1 MGPDVPRCGSSAA
14 RSCGPAET
22 SQVPVH
28 CRPSPGC
35 GRSLLLL
42 SSSRRRAA
50 LRRTRPLERA
60 AGRAG
65 GKTDGGEAVTPW
77 PRRKGQCTEPEAGAD
92 DAAARLD
99 SLLMR
104 VRRAPDCNYEK
115 TTHSTVHVGAV
126 GRTGRQGRGP
136 RRSRGTDG
144 KARADTGGS
153 RCGRGRE
160 GGSVRRRSRPSGRS
174 SRPGSWRLFKAPS
187 SEAEELHEEEE
198 ELTAEDV
205 DNNDIG
211 PLVI

>member
-1 MGPDVPRCGSSAA
+1 MTFP
-14 RSCGPAET
+14 
-22 SQVPVH
+22 QWVPV
-28 CRPSPGC
+28 
-35 GRSLLLL
+35 
-42 SSSRRRAA
+42 RRRAF
-50 LRRTRPLERA
+50 RTTRPEALLPLREARRRCA
-60 AGRAG
+60 TLAGRPRG
-65 GKTDGGEAVTPW
+65 GRADGEEAAAPW
-77 PRRKGQCTEPEAGAD
+77 PRRKGRGKEAKAGGD

-99 SLLMR
+99 SLLVR
-104 VRRAPDCNYEK
+104 VRRVRDRSCEK
-115 TTHSTVHVGAV
+115 TTQSTVHVGAV

-136 RRSRGTDG
+136 RRSRGADG